1 MEKTIQIVN
10 QVLPILLLLTLG
22 FWIRYKE
29 FLASETIDELRKIV
43 VNIALPAV
51 LFVSFLN
58 IELKRAY
65 FVIFVVL
72 FLLCVA
78 LFFLGKV
85 IQKQFNIQYTY
96 FPYLTTGFEYGML
109 AVSLFGAAYGL
120 DKIGYIAVVDLG
132 HEIFIWFV
140 FLPLLL
146 IKRDGAQDT
155 KEIVRTFVSTPVV
168 IAILGSLLLNIM
180 GLGKSLYQLPIAG
193 GIMATLNFLSPLTI
207 PLILIIVGY
216 GVKIDRSG
224 LREAINLTIIRL
236 GILIPLALVLN
247 IYLIRNSLM
256 LEKFFEIALFTLL
269 IMPPPF
275 IVPLYANKT
284 LDIEEKSY
292 INNVL
297 TVHTVISVLIFLIY
311 FFLNS
316 LAGKL

>member
-65 FVIFVVL
+65 FVIFLVL

-168 IAILGSLLLNIM
+168 IAILASLLLNII

>member
-1 MEKTIQIVN
+1 
-10 QVLPILLLLTLG
+10 
-22 FWIRYKE
+22 
-29 FLASETIDELRKIV
+29 
-43 VNIALPAV
+43 
-51 LFVSFLN
+51 
-58 IELKRAY
+58 
-65 FVIFVVL
+65 
-72 FLLCVA
+72 

-168 IAILGSLLLNIM
+168 IAILASLLLNIM

-224 LREAINLTIIRL
+224 LREAINLAIIRL